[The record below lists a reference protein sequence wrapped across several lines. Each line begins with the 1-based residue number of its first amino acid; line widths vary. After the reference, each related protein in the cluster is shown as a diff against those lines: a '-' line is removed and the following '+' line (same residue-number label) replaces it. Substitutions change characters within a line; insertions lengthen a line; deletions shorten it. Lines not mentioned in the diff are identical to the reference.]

1 MHIQHFILK
10 SSLIVSVKSLSPPQS
25 ALPSDKVMQN
35 KKGNLFIPSTE
46 RRKGGM
52 KEQEKKTK
60 VGDLSKS
67 KHPRRSNINNI
78 KGTGEG

>member
-1 MHIQHFILK
+1 
-10 SSLIVSVKSLSPPQS
+10 
-25 ALPSDKVMQN
+25 MQN

-52 KEQEKKTK
+52 KEQEKKNK
-60 VGDLSKS
+60 VEDLSKS